1 MSKVNLDALIPREDF
16 EFKDDS
22 AQDNSNNT
30 DKIKLSDMEMK
41 DNFFYPVL
49 RKPDFQ
55 RETNEWAPSKTLGL
69 IESFVNQD
77 LIPAIIMWNTKGS
90 YTFVIDGAHR
100 LSALIAWVNDD
111 YGDGVIS
118 RKFFESISEEQKKM
132 AEKTRKMVEKKVS
145 SYQYYKKALE
155 EPKGIAGDIVKKARD
170 LTRHSLQLQWVKGN
184 VKKAEDSFFKINQEA
199 SKINN
204 TELKILKARNKPN
217 GIAARAIKN
226 RGMGHKYWSKF
237 SDEKQTEIEKLAK
250 EINDLFFIP
259 PLKQP
264 INSLELPIAGKSD
277 AGHALPLILNFV
289 NITNGLIDIDKS
301 ISDDES
307 GNMTKKLKKKG
318 KENESI
324 PDDESGEI
332 TLGYLNKCK
341 KIALKIN
348 SKDSSSLGLHPAVY
362 LYSKEGNYKI
372 VSFYAIVALILEFE
386 NNTALQKQF
395 IDVRSDFEKV
405 ILEYD
410 QHISEI
416 VRKYREGIKSFTYV
430 KDFYLEIIQKLS
442 QKQSKEKLMTELL
455 ADEKRKKQKTS
466 AEFSVNAKSAVV
478 IKEAM
483 EKALKCK
490 ICGGLIDSKSITIDH
505 ILRKRDGGQGT
516 EDNAQIAHP
525 YCNTTYKH

>member
-22 AQDNSNNT
+22 AQDISNNT

-41 DNFFYPVL
+41 ENFFYPVL

-55 RETNEWAPSKTLGL
+55 RETNEWAPSKTIGL

-90 YTFVIDGAHR
+90 FTFVIDGAHR

-118 RKFFESISEEQKKM
+118 RKFFESIPEEQKKM
-132 AEKTRKMVEKKVS
+132 AEKTRKMVEKKVH
-145 SYQYYKKALE
+145 SYQFYKKALE
-155 EPKGIAGDIVKKARD
+155 APKGIAPNIIEKARD
-170 LTRHSLQLQWVKGN
+170 LTRHTLQLQWVRGN

-250 EINDLFFIP
+250 DINDMFFVP

-264 INSLELPIAGKSD
+264 INSLELPIAGKSEG
-277 AGHALPLILNFV
+277 GHALPLILNFV
-289 NITNGLIDIDKS
+289 NIANGLIDKNEPVP
-301 ISDDES
+301 DDDS
-307 GNMTKKLKKKG
+307 GN
-318 KENESI
+318 
-324 PDDESGEI
+324 I
-332 TLGYLNKCK
+332 TLEYLNKCK
-341 KIALKIN
+341 KISLKIN
-348 SKDSSSLGLHPAVY
+348 SKDPSSLGLHPAVY

-386 NNTALQKQF
+386 NNTSLQKKF

-416 VRKYREGIKSFTYV
+416 VRKYREGIKSYIYV

-442 QKQSKEKLMTELL
+442 QKQSKEELMKELI
-455 ADEKRKKQKTS
+455 AEDRKKKLKSS

-478 IKEAM
+478 IKEAID
-483 EKALKCK
+483 KALKCK

-505 ILRKRDGGQGT
+505 IQRKRDGGQGT